1 MKRHYKYFALLR
13 LFYKK
18 NKKTNNLNYKEFFSK
33 NSIRCS
39 KKVNG
44 NYKVSRKKHNMPKLK
59 CKNMKKMLIQL
70 RVYQKIGKLR
80 IF

>member
-18 NKKTNNLNYKEFFSK
+18 IKLIIQIIKSFFFKNN
-33 NSIRCS
+33 IRCS
-39 KKVNG
+39 KKING
-44 NYKVSRKKHNMPKLK
+44 NYKVNRKKHNMPKLK
-59 CKNMKKMLIQL
+59 CKNMKKMLRQL